1 MVSLFLSFTAR
12 IARGGC
18 LLLVFAVFSCRDK
31 PKAPPEAEPRDSNAI
46 ATPAN
51 PLESDTL
58 IARNTGIDSAHA
70 YSDLYLDTAELD
82 QFISLQHLNDT
93 LSLELHNFYN
103 ARNFQYAWFDQDGLS
118 EQALAFSSL
127 YQYSKDSSTGRKWLD
142 RQLDFLQAGDT
153 SGQKLNAIDPTLQ
166 RTELLMTW
174 RFMNYLNDRYPDK
187 RQRHAAYLQLIPI
200 TKREPVEMAR
210 ATIAQGGTGITGP
223 GYQALVQRLKQFL
236 DWQEKGGWGRLP
248 KPRKNYRRGEKAA
261 FVAAVKKRLQL
272 TGELAGGSDG
282 ADAGKADTSN
292 LFDKK
297 LEVAVKTYQQ
307 THGLIPDGHI
317 GPEVIGSLNVPVE
330 ARIRQILV
338 NLERMRWQPADSDRR
353 ILIVNIPEFRLQVL
367 DGGHPAL
374 TMNVVVGKEGHSTV
388 LFSGRLNRIIFNPYW
403 NIPRSIVRKEIVP
416 AMEKNKDYLGEHD
429 MEETGEDDGLPVIRQ
444 RPGEKNELGRI
455 KFLFPNSFNIYLHDT
470 PHKDLFNRTRRAYS
484 HGCIRV
490 ADARG
495 LAEYLLQD
503 MPDWSKEK
511 IDQVIAEDKEKGV
524 ALKDPIPVLIV
535 YYTAWV
541 DEENNLQFREDI
553 YGHDSAVAQHLFL
566 R

>member
-1 MVSLFLSFTAR
+1 MKKIVPILFF
-12 IARGGC
+12 
-18 LLLVFAVFSCRDK
+18 FAGFLFSCQSK
-31 PKAPPEAEPRDSNAI
+31 PKAPPAAAPAGDSGVPGP
-46 ATPAN
+46 TPAN

-93 LSLELHNFYN
+93 LALELHNFYN

-142 RQLDFLQAGDT
+142 RELDILQAGDT

-174 RFMNYLNDRYPDK
+174 RFMNFLNDRYPDK
-187 RQRHAAYLQLIPI
+187 RQRHAAYLQLVPME
-200 TKREPVEMAR
+200 KRDPVEMAR
-210 ATIAQGGTGITGP
+210 ADISQSGSGVAGP

-248 KPRKNYRRGEKAA
+248 KTHKGYRPGERGS
-261 FVAAVKKRLQL
+261 FIAAVKKRLQL
-272 TGELAGGSDG
+272 TGELA
-282 ADAGKADTSN
+282 ATDTTDV
-292 LFDKK
+292 FDKD
-297 LEVAVKTYQQ
+297 LAVAVKAYQR
-307 THGLIPDGHI
+307 THGLNPDGHI
-317 GPEVIGSLNVPVE
+317 GPEVIASLNVPVE
-330 ARIRQILV
+330 ARIRQMLV
-338 NLERMRWQPADSDRR
+338 NLERMRWQPADSTRR
-353 ILIVNIPEFRLQVL
+353 ILIVNIPEFRLRVL
-367 DGGHPAL
+367 DGGRAAL

-416 AMEKNKDYLGEHD
+416 AMEKNKDYLEAHD
-429 MEETGEDDGLPVIRQ
+429 MEETGEEDGLPVIRQ

-511 IDQVIAEDKEKGV
+511 IDEVIAEDRERGV

-541 DEENNLQFREDI
+541 DEEGNLQFREDI

>member
-1 MVSLFLSFTAR
+1 MRAPLL
-12 IARGGC
+12 
-18 LLLVFAVFSCRDK
+18 LLLVLAVFACRNNA
-31 PKAPPEAEPRDSNAI
+31 KAPQPQPTGDSNA
-46 ATPAN
+46 APTPAN

-142 RQLDFLQAGDT
+142 RELDILQAGDT

-174 RFMNYLNDRYPDK
+174 RFMNFLNDRYPDK
-187 RQRHAAYLQLIPI
+187 KQRHAAYLQLIPI
-200 TKREPVEMAR
+200 TKRDAAEMAR
-210 ATIAQGGTGITGP
+210 ATIAQSGIGIAGP
-223 GYQALVQRLKQFL
+223 GYQALVEQLKQFL

-248 KPRKNYRRGEKAA
+248 RTHKHYRPGEQAA
-261 FVAAVKKRLQL
+261 FITAVKKRLQV
-272 TGELAGGSDG
+272 TGELAGE
-282 ADAGKADTSN
+282 DTTG
-292 LFDKK
+292 LFDKE
-297 LEVAVKTYQQ
+297 LEAAVKAYQRD
-307 THGLIPDGHI
+307 HGLNPDGRI
-317 GPEVIGSLNVPVE
+317 GPEVIGSLNVPVG
-330 ARIRQILV
+330 ARIRQMLV
-338 NLERMRWQPADSDRR
+338 NLERMRWAPADSDRR

-403 NIPRSIVRKEIVP
+403 NIPRSIVRKELLP
-416 AMEKNKDYLGEHD
+416 AMEKDKDYLDEHD
-429 MEETGEDDGLPVIRQ
+429 MEETGEEDGLPVIRQ

-455 KFLFPNSFNIYLHDT
+455 KFLFPNSFNIYLHDS
-470 PHKDLFNRTRRAYS
+470 PHKDLFNRARRAYS

-511 IDQVIAEDKEKGV
+511 IDEVIAGGQEKGV
-524 ALKDPIPVLIV
+524 VLKDPIPVLIE
-535 YYTAWV
+535 YFTAWV
-541 DEENNLQFREDI
+541 DEENKLQFREDI

>member
-1 MVSLFLSFTAR
+1 MRAPLP
-12 IARGGC
+12 
-18 LLLVFAVFSCRDK
+18 LLLVLAVFACRNNA
-31 PKAPPEAEPRDSNAI
+31 KAPQPQPTRDSNA
-46 ATPAN
+46 APTPAN

-142 RQLDFLQAGDT
+142 RQLDILQAGDT

-174 RFMNYLNDRYPDK
+174 RFMNFLNDRYPDK
-187 RQRHAAYLQLIPI
+187 KQRHAAYLQLIPI
-200 TKREPVEMAR
+200 TKRDAAEMAR
-210 ATIAQGGTGITGP
+210 AIIAQSGIGIAGP
-223 GYQALVQRLKQFL
+223 GYQALVEQLKPFL

-248 KPRKNYRRGEKAA
+248 RTHKNYRPGEKAA
-261 FVAAVKKRLQL
+261 FITAVKKRLQV
-272 TGELAGGSDG
+272 TGELAGE
-282 ADAGKADTSN
+282 DTTG

-297 LEVAVKTYQQ
+297 LEAAVKAYQHD
-307 THGLIPDGHI
+307 HGLNPDGHI
-317 GPEVIGSLNVPVE
+317 GPEVIGSLNVPVG
-330 ARIRQILV
+330 ARIRQMLV
-338 NLERMRWQPADSDRR
+338 NLERMRWAPADSDRR

-388 LFSGRLNRIIFNPYW
+388 LFSGRLNRVVFNPYW
-403 NIPRSIVRKEIVP
+403 NIPRSIVRKEVLS
-416 AMEKNKDYLGEHD
+416 AMEKDKDYLDEHD
-429 MEETGEDDGLPVIRQ
+429 MEETGEENGLPVIRQ

-455 KFLFPNSFNIYLHDT
+455 KFLFPNSFNIYLHDS

-511 IDQVIAEDKEKGV
+511 IDEVISGGQEKGV
-524 ALKDPIPVLIV
+524 ALKDPIPVLIE
-535 YYTAWV
+535 YFTAWV
-541 DEENNLQFREDI
+541 DEENRLQFREDI

>member
-1 MVSLFLSFTAR
+1 MTRLLPRVLLFALT
-12 IARGGC
+12 
-18 LLLVFAVFSCRDK
+18 VFACRTK
-31 PKAPPEAEPRDSNAI
+31 PKAPRPIPTGDSGLTV
-46 ATPAN
+46 TPAN

-58 IARNTGIDSAHA
+58 IGRNTGIDSAHA

-93 LSLELHNFYN
+93 VSLQLHNFYN
-103 ARNFQYAWFDQDGLS
+103 ARNYQFAWFDQDGLS

-142 RQLDFLQAGDT
+142 RQLDILQAGDT
-153 SGQKLNAIDPTLQ
+153 SGQKLDAIDPTLQ

-174 RFMNYLNDRYPDK
+174 RFMNFLNDRYQDR
-187 RQRHAAYLQLIPI
+187 RQRLAAYLQLIPI
-200 TKREPVEMAR
+200 EKRDPIEMAR
-210 ATIAQGGTGITGP
+210 TFIAQSASGIAGP
-223 GYQALVQRLKQFL
+223 GYQALVQQLKPFI
-236 DWQEKGGWGRLP
+236 DRKEKGGWGRLP
-248 KPRKNYRRGEKAA
+248 RTRRSYQPGEKTP
-261 FVAAVKKRLQL
+261 FISAVKRRLGL
-272 TGELAGGSDG
+272 S
-282 ADAGKADTSN
+282 DTST
-292 LFDKK
+292 LFDKR
-297 LEVAVKTYQQ
+297 LEVAVRAFQD
-307 THGLIPDGHI
+307 THGLTPDGHI
-317 GPEVIGSLNVPVE
+317 GPEVIRALNVPVE

-403 NIPRSIVRKEIVP
+403 NIPASIVRREVLP
-416 AMEKNKDYLGEHD
+416 AMEKNKDYLEEHD
-429 MEETGEDDGLPVIRQ
+429 MEVTGQESGLPVIRQ

-455 KFLFPNSFNIYLHDT
+455 KFLFPNSFNIYLHDS
-470 PHKDLFNRTRRAYS
+470 PHKDLFTRTRRAYS

-495 LAEYLLQD
+495 LAEYLLQEL
-503 MPDWSKEK
+503 PDWSTEK
-511 IDQVIAEDKEKGV
+511 MDQVIADDKEKAV
-524 ALKDPIPVLIV
+524 VLKDPIPVLIV

-541 DEENNLQFREDI
+541 DEDNKLQFRDDI
-553 YGHDSAVAQHLFL
+553 YGHDSAVARHLFL
-566 R
+566 D